1 MNACNIYDMYVCS
14 ITINNGKGQVIKE
27 ISCSFQMKSK
37 IQRKE
42 WQTFCKCD
50 SVHNTRSL

>member
-27 ISCSFQMKSK
+27 ISCSLQMKSK